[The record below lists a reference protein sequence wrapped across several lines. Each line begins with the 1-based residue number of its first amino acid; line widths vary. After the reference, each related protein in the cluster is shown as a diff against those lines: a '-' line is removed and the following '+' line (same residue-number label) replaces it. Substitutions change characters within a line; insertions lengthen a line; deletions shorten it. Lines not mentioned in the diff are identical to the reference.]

1 MSRADSKNI
10 PESHKKISS
19 SLPQT
24 STPIHLPADCDVT
37 NHANPNTIPPM
48 ERLAQLRPLAGL
60 LMVVLALVAFTGC
73 QARYPHEPKVIGVVT
88 YMETFGLPA
97 MAAMDVELT
106 DLSAPDGPQRIA
118 HQHITRRLRKPIPF
132 SLRFD
137 PKAILPD
144 HTYGLTAQ
152 IAVGTNVWFR
162 TPEPIPVIT
171 KGNSQVQ
178 TVVVQFEKRK

>member
-10 PESHKKISS
+10 PESHKKIFI
-19 SLPQT
+19 LPA
-24 STPIHLPADCDVT
+24 PNINAIHLPTDCDVT
-37 NHANPNTIPPM
+37 NHPNPNTVPPM
-48 ERLAQLRPLAGL
+48 ERLAQVRPLAGL

-144 HTYGLTAQ
+144 HTYALTAQ